1 VQIEISIISLYHHLI
16 YITPFPIFSWLKRSY
31 IGCLVA
37 LKCFVACL
45 LGEESQQPICHTSN
59 INANVPNQNP
69 SVDILHNHL
78 VFLVLYFDLLAE
90 DECSLSQTFIYTDN
104 FLFDSWHDLFAK
116 SSICSISESMGQN
129 VSLTCQSTEL

>member
-1 VQIEISIISLYHHLI
+1 VQIEISIIPLYHHLI

-37 LKCFVACL
+37 LKCFVVC
-45 LGEESQQPICHTSN
+45 ICHTSN

-90 DECSLSQTFIYTDN
+90 DELVFRRHLSTPTTFYLTLGMT
-104 FLFDSWHDLFAK
+104 FLQ
-116 SSICSISESMGQN
+116 SSICSISESIGQN